1 MPADDRGKSRA
12 DGSVLAEFAYT
23 LDGNGRRI
31 ALEET
36 VAGKVRRLSWRYDRA
51 GRLLEE
57 SIDDGSG
64 PRVTAHAWDGAGNRI
79 RRDDAGLVTT
89 YVYDANDRLLSET
102 TGGATTTYAWD
113 ANGNL
118 ARRQEGGKTT
128 VYHWNSQ
135 NRLTRIDDGAR
146 RIDYGYDAEGR
157 RIKRLVSEGTNSV
170 ETHYVI
176 DSARAHGETIVE
188 RTRVGSGAFSER
200 TYVHTPDGTGELL
213 SELKGGTAIHY
224 YPDGQGSTRLIAD
237 QAQNV
242 LETHA
247 HDAFGRRTGGAGG
260 DGHQYTGEYFDA
272 ASGFY
277 HLRARDYDPRIGRF
291 VSMDEHPGTPRI
303 PLTLNKYLYGN
314 ADPVNNIDPS
324 GNMFI
329 SLATP
334 LLNNLSRIQYSIV
347 GALRILNKVDIV
359 VTRVQIFHALKIA
372 YNYTETMDWKKAV
385 ASAKGDR
392 GFINAIANF
401 DTAMAALF
409 HKLPA
414 IMADSRVY
422 SQVGKFINGPKNG
435 LAIYLPTPGKNN
447 KIPYKTIKS
456 GTFRLSKS
464 VRDIYLEVGNKGGQA
479 GRVFGVGHTEGHG
492 TGRTQWFRQD
502 WHEQIGHY
510 PKNRCY
516 SDQGDAYHYH
526 CGP

>member
-1 MPADDRGKSRA
+1 MERRFPDVTRANGSTSEYRHDAAHRLTGLIHRRA

-36 VAGKVRRLSWRYDRA
+36 VAGKARRLSWRYDRA

-64 PRVTAHAWDGAGNRI
+64 PRVTAYAWDGAGNRI

-324 GNMFI
+324 GNFTLSSVMGGVNGM
-329 SLATP
+329 A
-334 LLNNLSRIQYSIV
+334 NL
-347 GALRILNKVDIV
+347 
-359 VTRVQIFHALKIA
+359 
-372 YNYTETMDWKKAV
+372 
-385 ASAKGDR
+385 
-392 GFINAIANF
+392 
-401 DTAMAALF
+401 AMAALTLYDLF
-409 HKLPA
+409 LNADQFGEGLGHLGALIVASVGGAAGFESLTDSALPV
-414 IMADSRVY
+414 MA
-422 SQVGKFINGPKNG
+422 
-435 LAIYLPTPGKNN
+435 LAHGGPGKIE
-447 KIPYKTIKS
+447 KHHTIPIYMCGEKNRRNT
-456 GTFRLSKS
+456 RLSMMKN
-464 VRDIYLEVGNKGGQA
+464 IAKYIVG
-479 GRVFGVGHTEGHG
+479 
-492 TGRTQWFRQD
+492 
-502 WHEQIGHY
+502 
-510 PKNRCY
+510 
-516 SDQGDAYHYH
+516 
-526 CGP
+526 